1 MAAVPKKKTILLS
14 ANPTPSAI
22 PSSNNISRN
31 PPSLWQKWMDI
42 DAMNSDENAKDPASK
57 ETQEFDAALLDEKGI
72 HLEEALDPESTA
84 LEQEQREEEEP
95 DQGAGWHPFK
105 SP

>member
-1 MAAVPKKKTILLS
+1 
-14 ANPTPSAI
+14 
-22 PSSNNISRN
+22 
-31 PPSLWQKWMDI
+31 MDI

>member
-57 ETQEFDAALLDEKGI
+57 ETQEFDAALLDEEGI
-72 HLEEALDPESTA
+72 HLEAALDPESTV
-84 LEQEQREEEEP
+84 LEQEQREEGEP
-95 DQGAGWHPFK
+95 DHGAGWHPFK